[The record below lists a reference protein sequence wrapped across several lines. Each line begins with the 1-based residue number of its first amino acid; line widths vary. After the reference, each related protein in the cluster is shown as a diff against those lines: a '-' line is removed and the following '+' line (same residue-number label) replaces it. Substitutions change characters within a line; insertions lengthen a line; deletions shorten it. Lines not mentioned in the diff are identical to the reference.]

1 MGDLR
6 VSDLDTAPEEAR
18 PLRAAVRYWPMAL
31 ALASIGLVAGVGAG
45 ATKPPVYTA
54 ETRLAIGAQGL
65 SSYAIPGFAL
75 AAQELAADYA
85 RYVSLAQD
93 ASALKLA
100 LGTRASEIVGLSASP
115 VPNSSVISIEA
126 QSADSALAMKAS
138 NAVGAALIAATNVS
152 TSDQSAAALLKQ
164 YDTAAASA

>member
-93 ASALKLA
+93 EPALTGA
-100 LGTRASEIVGLSASP
+100 LGSRAGVIVGLSAPP
-115 VPNSSVISIEA
+115 VPHSRVISIEA
-126 QSADSALAMKAS
+126 QAADGQLAMKATT
-138 NAVGAALIAATNVS
+138 AAGAALIAATNAQTNVQ
-152 TSDQSAAALLKQ
+152 TAAALLAQ
-164 YDTAAASA
+164 Y